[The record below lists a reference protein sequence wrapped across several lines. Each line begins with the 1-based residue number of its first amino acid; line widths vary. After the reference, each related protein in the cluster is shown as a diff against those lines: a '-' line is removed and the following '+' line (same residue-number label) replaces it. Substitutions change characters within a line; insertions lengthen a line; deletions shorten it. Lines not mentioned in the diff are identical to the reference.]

1 MFGKLLKHDF
11 IATGRIMGIVYAV
24 MAGISAYILGS
35 FYLGDTSVEDGKLL
49 PSLSLILLM
58 LLAVVNVILTIVVV
72 MTNFQKSLYGDQGYL
87 SFTLPVKSFSLFSAK
102 VLVSVFWY
110 VAAAVAWIAAGMVFV
125 GAVEKDLGEDGM
137 GLVEMI
143 LGMTQ
148 EGLSIEVL
156 LVYVTS
162 ILITCFFAICVL
174 TMIAFFSITVSNTRP
189 FQKHYVL
196 FTMLFLAVSSIAVLK
211 IAEFAVEN
219 IHLGFNYSFTTGK
232 LSFATGTQAL
242 VSLAHIDM
250 VAPITMMLI
259 SVGLFVGTYMIMKK
273 KVNIR

>member
-143 LGMTQ
+143 LSMTQ

-162 ILITCFFAICVL
+162 ILITGFFVICVL

-196 FTMLFLAVSSIAVLK
+196 FTMLFLAVSSI
-211 IAEFAVEN
+211 
-219 IHLGFNYSFTTGK
+219 SFG
-232 LSFATGTQAL
+232 
-242 VSLAHIDM
+242 VSL
-250 VAPITMMLI
+250 
-259 SVGLFVGTYMIMKK
+259 
-273 KVNIR
+273 

>member
-24 MAGISAYILGS
+24 LAALSAYILGS
-35 FYLGDTSVEDGKLL
+35 FYLGDASVDDGKIL
-49 PSLSLILLM
+49 PSLSLILLI
-58 LLAVVNVILTIVVV
+58 LLALVNMILTIVVV

-87 SFTLPVKSFSLFSAK
+87 SFTLPVKSISLFSAK
-102 VLVSVFWY
+102 VFVAVFWY
-110 VAAAVAWIAAGMVFV
+110 VAAAATYVGTAVLFV

-137 GLVEMI
+137 GLVEMF
-143 LGMTQ
+143 LGMAQ
-148 EGLSIEVL
+148 EGLSVKVVV
-156 LVYVTS
+156 VYV
-162 ILITCFFAICVL
+162 IGLLITYFFIMCAL

-196 FTMLFLAVSSIAVLK
+196 FTMLFLAVASIVVLK
-211 IAEFAVEN
+211 LMEIITEN
-219 IHLGFNYSFTTGK
+219 IHFGFNYSYVTGK
-232 LSFATGTQAL
+232 LSLAAGTDAL

-250 VAPITMMLI
+250 VAPISMMLI
-259 SVGLFVGTYMIMKK
+259 SAGLFVGTYMIMKK